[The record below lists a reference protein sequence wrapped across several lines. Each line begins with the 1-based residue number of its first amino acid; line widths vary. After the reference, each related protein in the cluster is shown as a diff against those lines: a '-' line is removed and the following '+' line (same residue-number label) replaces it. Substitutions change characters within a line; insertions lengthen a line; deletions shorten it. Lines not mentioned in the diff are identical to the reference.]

1 MFILQTPLV
10 HTVKYKYMQTRP
22 SWCGSCPPCG
32 PVPSR
37 AFPFQIPCWSQIKQL
52 TVPWICCNISHFMLS
67 QSFLFETI
75 PSHPHPPNITT
86 SSAWLLRFL
95 FDSMHVS
102 PLLKL
107 SWNPQT
113 TMTRICIYLCYCIKY
128 TALQQLVHTLI
139 QFDNNIN
146 FTVRYNTYELL
157 IICQCFTGSILIRS
171 PIRWLPLFLPNL

>member
-1 MFILQTPLV
+1 MAAAHL
-10 HTVKYKYMQTRP
+10 MAP
-22 SWCGSCPPCG
+22 SPV
-32 PVPSR
+32 VPSHFRSR
-37 AFPFQIPCWSQIKQL
+37 AEVKSNNYQFPEYAAPFHTSCF
-52 TVPWICCNISHFMLS
+52 HR

-86 SSAWLLRFL
+86 TSAWLLRFL

-107 SWNPQT
+107 YWNPQT
-113 TMTRICIYLCYCIKY
+113 TMTRIYIYLCYCIKY

-139 QFDNNIN
+139 QFENNIN
-146 FTVRYNTYELL
+146 FTVKYNTYELL
-157 IICQCFTGSILIRS
+157 IICQCFTGSILIWS